1 MRVAGAVS
9 PIQCI
14 GANNCPGGCASVICA
29 RSIARPCGLRSVT
42 RSAAACGPCCLDGKT
57 GHPQKSA
64 RQFYVARGASVAA
77 PLYPTHGRRWCPVRR
92 CQNPAQTALPAPKA
106 LHVRGKSRQGLRSQR
121 RVSNPSDD
129 RHLPRWPDRHVRH
142 RGAEH
147 GALAADGAVR
157 IGHRAAFFGPSGCGQ
172 QNIGTARGIGL
183 RGDVADDYEIA
194 SGNRGRYR
202 IRIRHRHG
210 GVRVDDPDS
219 FDLLICHGAEHI
231 HRLEVRAL
239 GQRACVSEL
248 LHRCT
253 VVCIFQIEVA
263 REHVRKP
270 THFAAAHRI
279 RLARY

>member
-1 MRVAGAVS
+1 MFAENLGRAYVVKGA
-9 PIQCI
+9 C
-14 GANNCPGGCASVICA
+14 
-29 RSIARPCGLRSVT
+29 
-42 RSAAACGPCCLDGKT
+42 
-57 GHPQKSA
+57 
-64 RQFYVARGASVAA
+64 
-77 PLYPTHGRRWCPVRR
+77 PTHPTTDI
-92 CQNPAQTALPAPKA
+92 CQDGPIVTC
-106 LHVRGKSRQGLRSQR
+106 GTG
-121 RVSNPSDD
+121 
-129 RHLPRWPDRHVRH
+129 
-142 RGAEH
+142 GAEH